1 MHIITVLLSSDAW
14 QQTKFSTII
23 LSYAILIYQQI
34 ITVLV
39 PRVTNTNIFQTT
51 STQHQ
56 EKWLQKLIKK
66 LSLKENTL
74 MFDQILCTVS

>member
-14 QQTKFSTII
+14 QQTKFSAII

-39 PRVTNTNIFQTT
+39 PRVTNTNILQTT
-51 STQHQ
+51 SR
-56 EKWLQKLIKK
+56 EMVVKI
-66 LSLKENTL
+66 N
-74 MFDQILCTVS
+74 

>member
-1 MHIITVLLSSDAW
+1 MDIITVLLSSDAW
-14 QQTKFSTII
+14 QQTKFSTMI

-39 PRVTNTNIFQTT
+39 QRVTNTNILLTI

-56 EKWLQKLIKK
+56 EKRL
-66 LSLKENTL
+66 
-74 MFDQILCTVS
+74 

>member
-1 MHIITVLLSSDAW
+1 MHIITVLLSSDAQ

-39 PRVTNTNIFQTT
+39 PWVTNTNILLTI